1 MQPAMV
7 VEGDLGDPVAVAR
20 RLADERVQEDLDARV
35 GADFVKRALHG
46 FRIENHEDPAMPDRR
61 RDGAEAP
68 QLAEQLAGYSGDRL
82 AGLFAERVETAVG
95 KHIADRRRP
104 AEASRLLDQGR
115 TGAAPSRRGGRRHTR
130 TPSSDHDDVEMITR
144 AQLRPRF
151 AASRPA
157 REEASKIPASSGIL

>member
-7 VEGDLGDPVAVAR
+7 LEGDLGDPVAVAR

-35 GADFVKRALHG
+35 GADFVQRALHG

-61 RDGAEAP
+61 RDGTEAP

-82 AGLFAERVETAVG
+82 AGLFAQRVETAVG
-95 KHIADRRRP
+95 AHVADGRRP

-115 TGAAPSRRGGRRHTR
+115 TGAAPSRSRGRRPTR
-130 TPSSDHDDVEMITR
+130 PPPSDHHDGEMST
-144 AQLRPRF
+144 
-151 AASRPA
+151 PA
-157 REEASKIPASSGIL
+157 

>member
-7 VEGDLGDPVAVAR
+7 LEGDLGDPVAIAR
-20 RLADERVQEDLDARV
+20 RLADECVQEDLNARV
-35 GADFVKRALHG
+35 GADLVQRALHS
-46 FRIENHEDPAMPDRR
+46 FRIENYENAAMPDRR

-95 KHIADRRRP
+95 EHVADRRRS

-115 TGAAPSRRGGRRHTR
+115 TGAAPSPGGRGSHPRA
-130 TPSSDHDDVEMITR
+130 SSADHDDVEIIV
-144 AQLRPRF
+144 
-151 AASRPA
+151 PA
-157 REEASKIPASSGIL
+157 HRN

>member
-7 VEGDLGDPVAVAR
+7 LEGDLGNPVTVAR

-35 GADFVKRALHG
+35 GADFVQRALHG

-61 RDGAEAP
+61 RDGTEAP

-95 KHIADRRRP
+95 EHVADRRP
-104 AEASRLLDQGR
+104 SAEASRPLDHGR
-115 TGAAPSRRGGRRHTR
+115 TGGAPTRR
-130 TPSSDHDDVEMITR
+130 
-144 AQLRPRF
+144 
-151 AASRPA
+151 A
-157 REEASKIPASSGIL
+157 R